1 MRVLLTAVCIATHH
15 QAPSETVS
23 IKRATLSYGLISS
36 QRYVL
41 TRTYG
46 GNDMARPRSFNTQ
59 DAVEKAMQVF
69 WTHGYEGASLP
80 DLLDGM
86 GLTRGSLYKAFTDKK
101 TLFLKV
107 LDHYEGKAVQA
118 GVALLTDPAIPNPN
132 GADRIMAMFTNS
144 YQAVTEGDRRGC
156 LLCTAAAGPSMY
168 DDDIAAA
175 VSQGL
180 GALRDGMED
189 ALRASP
195 KHMAMEEAE
204 RAALAD
210 MLIAQYVGL
219 RTMARARIA
228 PDTLRN
234 AVRSVGV
241 MLA

>member
-1 MRVLLTAVCIATHH
+1 
-15 QAPSETVS
+15 
-23 IKRATLSYGLISS
+23 
-36 QRYVL
+36 
-41 TRTYG
+41 
-46 GNDMARPRSFNTQ
+46 MARPRSFDTDHAIEN
-59 DAVEKAMQVF
+59 AMQVF

-80 DLLDGM
+80 DLLEGM

-101 TLFLKV
+101 RLFLRV
-107 LDHYEGKAVQA
+107 LDHYEGQAVQA
-118 GVALLTDPAIPNPN
+118 GVSLLSDPAIPN
-132 GADRIMAMFTNS
+132 GADRIMTMFTGAYS
-144 YQAVTEGDRRGC
+144 AVSQGDQRGC

-168 DDDIAAA
+168 DDEIASA

-180 GALRDGMED
+180 NALRDGID
-189 ALRASP
+189 TALQASP
-195 KHMAMEEAE
+195 KHQAMDKRD

-219 RTMARARIA
+219 RTMARARID

>member
-1 MRVLLTAVCIATHH
+1 M
-15 QAPSETVS
+15 
-23 IKRATLSYGLISS
+23 G
-36 QRYVL
+36 
-41 TRTYG
+41 
-46 GNDMARPRSFNTQ
+46 RPRSFDTD
-59 DAVEKAMQVF
+59 DAIEKAMQVF

-107 LDHYEGKAVQA
+107 LDHYEGKAVRA
-118 GVALLTDPAIPNPN
+118 GVTLLTDAGIRD

-144 YQAVTEGDRRGC
+144 YRTVTEGDRRGC

-168 DDDIAAA
+168 DDEIAAA

-180 GALRDGMED
+180 GALRDGID
-189 ALRASP
+189 VALKASP
-195 KHMAMEEAE
+195 KHAGLSEED
-204 RAALAD
+204 RGALAD
-210 MLIAQYVGL
+210 MLIAQYIGL
-219 RTMARARIA
+219 RTMARARIDA
-228 PDTLRN
+228 DTLRN

>member
-1 MRVLLTAVCIATHH
+1 
-15 QAPSETVS
+15 
-23 IKRATLSYGLISS
+23 
-36 QRYVL
+36 
-41 TRTYG
+41 
-46 GNDMARPRSFNTQ
+46 MARPRSFDT
-59 DAVEKAMQVF
+59 DEAIEKAMQVF

-107 LDHYEGKAVQA
+107 LEHYEGQAVQA
-118 GVALLTDPAIPNPN
+118 GVTLLTDPAIPN

-144 YQAVTEGDRRGC
+144 YRAVTAGDRRGC

-175 VSQGL
+175 VSKGL
-180 GALRDGMED
+180 GALRDGIDE
-189 ALRASP
+189 ALKASP
-195 KHMAMEEAE
+195 KHHNMPEDQ
-204 RAALAD
+204 RGALAD
-210 MLIAQYVGL
+210 MLIAQYMGL
-219 RTMARARIA
+219 RTMARARI
-228 PDTLRN
+228 DSETLRN

>member
-1 MRVLLTAVCIATHH
+1 
-15 QAPSETVS
+15 
-23 IKRATLSYGLISS
+23 
-36 QRYVL
+36 
-41 TRTYG
+41 
-46 GNDMARPRSFNTQ
+46 MARPRSFDTDQ
-59 DAVEKAMQVF
+59 AIEKAMQVF

-107 LDHYEGKAVQA
+107 LEHYEGKAVKA
-118 GVALLTDPAIPNPN
+118 GVDLLTDREIPN

-144 YQAVTEGDRRGC
+144 YRAVTEGDRRGC

-168 DDDIAAA
+168 DDEIAAA

-180 GALRDGMED
+180 GALRDGIDE
-189 ALRASP
+189 ALKASP
-195 KHMAMEEAE
+195 RHANLPDDE
-204 RAALAD
+204 RRELAC
-210 MLIAQYVGL
+210 MLIAQYMGL
-219 RTMARARIA
+219 RTMARARIDPA
-228 PDTLRN
+228 VLRD